1 MYLRALR
8 TLPNLDIIFGHF
20 LSHAIMMPLASP
32 PKKGSKYIRVIKTEE
47 KGSDV
52 KIATHM
58 VNDGHNG
65 EYKVAVIV
73 SNDSDLA
80 EPVRIVRNELN
91 LPVGVLNPIPKHP
104 SYELRKQSTFFK
116 PIRKG
121 ALAASQFPVRMTDG
135 KGKFHKPREW

>member
-1 MYLRALR
+1 MVKIYS
-8 TLPNLDIIFGHF
+8 
-20 LSHAIMMPLASP
+20 SH
-32 PKKGSKYIRVIKTEE
+32 KTGE

-52 KIATHM
+52 NIATHM